1 MSFMEVQWGHI
12 QRRRNK
18 KMTAMNFAS
27 NNQSFTCS
35 TTAAA
40 CSAARIIDRMDTA
53 IIMVVSI
60 IVRLI
65 SVLVRKD
72 CA

>member
-1 MSFMEVQWGHI
+1 
-12 QRRRNK
+12 
-18 KMTAMNFAS
+18 MTAMNFAS

-40 CSAARIIDRMDTA
+40 CSSARIIDRMDTA

>member
-1 MSFMEVQWGHI
+1 
-12 QRRRNK
+12 
-18 KMTAMNFAS
+18 MTAMNFAS
-27 NNQSFTCS
+27 NNQSFNCS
-35 TTAAA
+35 TAAG
-40 CSAARIIDRMDTA
+40 CSSARIIDRMDTA